1 MEENKILDPTSSL
14 PLKEM
19 GLIKQFVNEISQ
31 EIKKEDCLLNLDLP
45 SPQED
50 SPLKDEN
57 LKIEIEEEKE
67 QLQEQL
73 QEQLKEQLQE
83 QLKEQLQEQLQEQ
96 EIEEEKIEKTEH
108 EENVEKIETLE
119 TEILKNTILNEEIL
133 ADVNRE
139 RKESSISILEVT
151 EEKDDQKE
159 CEKAENIDCQE
170 KEEVSSIYFKII
182 LKQH

>member
-67 QLQEQL
+67 QLQ
-73 QEQLKEQLQE
+73 EQLQE